1 MSPFPNLH
9 KQTASSHERKP
20 WKRIAK
26 LGPNNLGTPVDGVK
40 FVRDGVLGFGL
51 GFGRGTHTYLSFP
64 VCLSRSGTYLDRD
77 PTLLVGVLP
86 ILILTLPKVT
96 GTNQP
101 CITRCVSLTQSD

>member
-1 MSPFPNLH
+1 MDGPMSPFPNLH

-26 LGPNNLGTPVDGVK
+26 LGPNNLGSPVDGVK

-64 VCLSRSGTYLDRD
+64 VCLETRPFPKSLPTSGRLRNPNIWQKT
-77 PTLLVGVLP
+77 
-86 ILILTLPKVT
+86 
-96 GTNQP
+96 
-101 CITRCVSLTQSD
+101 